1 MLSFRVSINESIVFR
16 VAKGKVYLW
25 TTVQLLKVE
34 RWSVVLRTAD
44 NTQYRLERG
53 KCLELDWNGV
63 PLNIWYEEPHG
74 RQAKLGI
81 EAPAV
86 VGVQRDSFQGSLRTG
101 VQ

>member
-1 MLSFRVSINESIVFR
+1 MLSFRVTIGESIVFR

-44 NTQYRLERG
+44 NTTYRLERG
-53 KCLELDWNGV
+53 KCLELNWNGI
-63 PLNIWYEEPHG
+63 PLNVWYEEPHG

-81 EAPAV
+81 EAPDV
-86 VGVQRDSFQGSLRTG
+86 VGVQRDSFQGSIRKGL
-101 VQ
+101 